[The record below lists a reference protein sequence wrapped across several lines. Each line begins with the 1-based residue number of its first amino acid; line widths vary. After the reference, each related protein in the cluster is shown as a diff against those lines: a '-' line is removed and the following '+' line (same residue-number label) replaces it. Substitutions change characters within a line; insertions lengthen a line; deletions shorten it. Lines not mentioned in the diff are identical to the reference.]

1 MVSGSGRV
9 RMEIPSA
16 FNLNDLLSFL
26 SERRGRFNIRASQ
39 AWGTL
44 YVLDLGETYKFLKG
58 LTEYNGNS
66 GSTFLEF
73 IDRRIIESKDKSK
86 NWLTCVR
93 DCDPM
98 NNIFVSLDIS
108 KRPWS
113 TFTDYFGPLDAIV
126 TVEQH
131 AQSSC
136 IQLRSG

>member
-1 MVSGSGRV
+1 
-9 RMEIPSA
+9 MEIPSA
-16 FNLNDLLSFL
+16 FNLSDLLSFL

-66 GSTFLEF
+66 GSTFIEF

-93 DCDPM
+93 ECDPM
-98 NNIFVSLDIS
+98 SNLFVSRDVFGI
-108 KRPWS
+108 RVMVA
-113 TFTDYFGPLDAIV
+113 DYFSSLRPYCHNGIICQVAPHIV
-126 TVEQH
+126 
-131 AQSSC
+131 SS
-136 IQLRSG
+136 RWMKVDKNV